1 MQKNFY
7 SLITAV
13 AALCAVSCDA
23 ITGCPADEANSYAKA
38 IELTRKSVDSER
50 FKIYS
55 ISFMEM
61 SELSNDLG
69 LVTVKMVNKDDQAFS
84 QSYYLSGLEPT
95 DLREVQSVFESP
107 GYETTVGIDLGKL
120 SPETIAAQIAQA
132 KTMLPEGHTFKSVG
146 CYEIEEEVPAGME
159 HYNRNKVMGPADRV
173 VHDPLHRG
181 RQGDRKQRR
190 QDIDHLLRGKGD
202 RQPRRKPLHQ
212 GQLNTDP

>member
-7 SLITAV
+7 SLITAI

-38 IELTRKSVDSER
+38 IELTRKSMDGER

-55 ISFMEM
+55 VSFMEM

-107 GYETTVGIDLGKL
+107 EYETTVGIDLGKL
-120 SPETIAAQIAQA
+120 SPEAIAAQIAQA

-146 CYEIEEEVPAGME
+146 CYEIKEEVPAGME
-159 HYNRNKVMGPADRV
+159 HYNRNKVMG
-173 VHDPLHRG
+173 
-181 RQGDRKQRR
+181 RQTASFTIRFTED
-190 QDIDHLLRGKGD
+190 GKETESSAGKTSIIYYEGKATVNPD
-202 RQPRRKPLHQ
+202 GSLSIED
-212 GQLNTDP
+212 N

>member
-7 SLITAV
+7 SLITAI

-38 IELTRKSVDSER
+38 IELTRKSVDGER

-55 ISFMEM
+55 VSFMEM

-107 GYETTVGIDLGKL
+107 EYETTVGIDRGKL

-159 HYNRNKVMGPADRV
+159 HYNRNKVMG
-173 VHDPLHRG
+173 
-181 RQGDRKQRR
+181 RQTASFTIRFTED
-190 QDIDHLLRGKGD
+190 GKETESSAGKTSIIYYEGKATVNPD
-202 RQPRRKPLHQ
+202 GSLSIED
-212 GQLNTDP
+212 N

>member
-69 LVTVKMVNKDDQAFS
+69 LVTVKMVNKDDS
-84 QSYYLSGLEPT
+84 R
-95 DLREVQSVFESP
+95 DWSP
-107 GYETTVGIDLGKL
+107 RTC
-120 SPETIAAQIAQA
+120 A
-132 KTMLPEGHTFKSVG
+132 KCRACS
-146 CYEIEEEVPAGME
+146 
-159 HYNRNKVMGPADRV
+159 NRRNMRP
-173 VHDPLHRG
+173 P
-181 RQGDRKQRR
+181 
-190 QDIDHLLRGKGD
+190 
-202 RQPRRKPLHQ
+202 
-212 GQLNTDP
+212 

>member
-7 SLITAV
+7 SLITAI

-38 IELTRKSVDSER
+38 IELTRKSVDGER

-107 GYETTVGIDLGKL
+107 EYETTVGIDLGKL

-159 HYNRNKVMGPADRV
+159 HYNRNKVMG
-173 VHDPLHRG
+173 
-181 RQGDRKQRR
+181 RQTASLTIRFTE
-190 QDIDHLLRGKGD
+190 HGKETESSAGKTTIIYYEGKATVNPD
-202 RQPRRKPLHQ
+202 GSLSIED
-212 GQLNTDP
+212 N